1 MSETNSGTRD
11 SQHGSSTDVAI
22 IPHELFEKIKTS
34 SPAEHIWNYSFEDAV
49 NIRENMTVRLRD
61 RVIDAKCGYDSHYSD
76 LRYLGKMILI
86 DEEESIA
93 ELAPVFGFRWKR

>member
-1 MSETNSGTRD
+1 MKLIKKYRNILSETNSGTRD

-49 NIRENMTVRLRD
+49 NIR
-61 RVIDAKCGYDSHYSD
+61 VIDAKCGYDSHYSD
-76 LRYLGKMILI
+76 LRYLGKMI
-86 DEEESIA
+86 
-93 ELAPVFGFRWKR
+93 